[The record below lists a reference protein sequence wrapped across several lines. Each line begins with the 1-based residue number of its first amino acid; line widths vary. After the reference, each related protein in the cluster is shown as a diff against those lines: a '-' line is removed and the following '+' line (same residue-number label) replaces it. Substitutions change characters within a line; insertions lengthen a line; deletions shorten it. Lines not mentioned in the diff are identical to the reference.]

1 MIAQLIASFN
11 YVVHKADISPASTA
25 EGGLY
30 IPHTVGIVFY
40 GKAGKNLTL
49 YGRSL
54 VAPDFLPKARIEDI
68 TLWPTLGDNVI
79 VGAYALVI
87 GNVTVGD
94 ESVVAP
100 QCVATKSVPERTI
113 LVSTGKVRL
122 HHVMAGDR

>member
-30 IPHTVGIVFY
+30 IPHTVGIIFY

-49 YGRSL
+49 YARSL
-54 VAPDFLPKARIEDI
+54 VAPDFLPKTRTEDI
-68 TLWPTLGDNVI
+68 SLWPTLGDNII

-87 GNVTVGD
+87 GNVSVGN
-94 ESVVAP
+94 ESIVAP
-100 QCVATKSVPERTI
+100 QCVATKSVPERTT
-113 LVSTGKVRL
+113 LFSSGKIHS
-122 HHVMAGDR
+122 HHVTADD